1 LLHGSPDFSATINL
15 ALRIAIRKKNIT
27 LKNSPVGDY
36 VTHIDHGI
44 GRFGGLQKIQ
54 VENRT
59 QTIKL
64 VYADIVYVS
73 IHSLHKISKYAGKD
87 DGAQNL

>member
-1 LLHGSPDFSATINL
+1 LLHGSPDFLSATINL
-15 ALRIAIRKKNIT
+15 ALRIAIRKSKYYSKELTT
-27 LKNSPVGDY
+27 LAVGY

-59 QTIKL
+59 QEAIK
-64 VYADIVYVS
+64 A
-73 IHSLHKISKYAGKD
+73 SLRG
-87 DGAQNL
+87 Q

>member
-1 LLHGSPDFSATINL
+1 LLHGSDFLSATINL
-15 ALRIAIRKKNIT
+15 ALRIAIRKAKHYSKELTT
-27 LKNSPVGDY
+27 LAVGDY

-59 QTIKL
+59 QEAIK
-64 VYADIVYVS
+64 A
-73 IHSLHKISKYAGKD
+73 SLRG
-87 DGAQNL
+87 Q